1 MSAVGDVSPQG
12 DMDASSIFAPV
23 HYYKSVSLRSTHKSK
38 PIKTREV
45 GSDGGACCSIA
56 HYRSPE
62 RYSEIINHKKAQSAK
77 ERETHTL
84 GRVHSLK
91 RERCRGRKLVAQA
104 KKISLG
110 RREILADE
118 SAF

>member
-1 MSAVGDVSPQG
+1 MSAYAQPS
-12 DMDASSIFAPV
+12 
-23 HYYKSVSLRSTHKSK
+23 KSK

-62 RYSEIINHKKAQSAK
+62 RYSEVINHKKSK
-77 ERETHTL
+77 KYERETHTL
-84 GRVHSLK
+84 WRVHSLK
-91 RERCRGRKLVAQA
+91 RERCGGRKLVAQA

-110 RREILADE
+110 SRGILADD
-118 SAF
+118 SASNFNIC

>member
-38 PIKTREV
+38 PIKTGKV

-56 HYRSPE
+56 HNRSPE
-62 RYSEIINHKKAQSAK
+62 RYSEVINHKKEEGKRARNTYLRDGALSQ
-77 ERETHTL
+77 
-84 GRVHSLK
+84 K
-91 RERCRGRKLVAQA
+91 REVWRKKA
-104 KKISLG
+104 
-110 RREILADE
+110 R
-118 SAF
+118 SASEEN